1 MGVQVDEAG
10 ADDEAAGI
18 RREIRRRRL
27 PGEAEDLSVFQKDVQ
42 PRVDAPGR
50 VDNPPVSDQVFH
62 SVPLLLLFFVRV
74 LSGEFRSRRGLRP
87 PCVRAASVIYCPQHK
102 RKDRCT

>member
-50 VDNPPVSDQVFH
+50 VDNPPVSDPP
-62 SVPLLLLFFVRV
+62 SI
-74 LSGEFRSRRGLRP
+74 FRQGAFRRIPVTPGPAAALRP
-87 PCVRAASVIYCPQHK
+87 GRFRDILPAA
-102 RKDRCT
+102 